1 MGGCANKRETEE
13 VGNLL
18 LFKIMELIEEEYV
31 FLGAGF
37 P

>member
-1 MGGCANKRETEE
+1 MRDCANRMKSEE
-13 VGNLL
+13 ENLL
-18 LFKIMELIEEEYV
+18 LFNIMELIEEENV

>member
-1 MGGCANKRETEE
+1 VKGCANRSEKSEE
-13 VGNLL
+13 ENLL
-18 LFKIMELIEEEYV
+18 LFNIMELIEEEDV

>member
-1 MGGCANKRETEE
+1 MEGCASKREIEE
-13 VGNLL
+13 NLSL
-18 LFKIMELIEEEYV
+18 SAIMELIEEENA

>member
-1 MGGCANKRETEE
+1 MKDCANRRGIKEE
-13 VGNLL
+13 NLL
-18 LFKIMELIEEEYV
+18 LSTIMELIEEENV